1 MSNVSN
7 ITLYTLIMLAI
18 SLIILK
24 YTNLQNNIFYLFFLL
39 DGLEIIKV
47 KRINN

>member
-1 MSNVSN
+1 MANVGN
-7 ITLYTLIMLAI
+7 IILYTLIMLAI

-24 YTNLQNNIFYLFFLL
+24 YKNLQNNIFYLFFLL
-39 DGLEIIKV
+39 NGLEIIKV